1 MLKVNSEK
9 SGYVTVLHFRGRIV
23 NGVATATLREAVF
36 AQTDA
41 HSVVLDFAQ
50 VDLIDAGGLG
60 ALLEL
65 RKWTHS
71 KGIEFR
77 LMNVTRFV
85 QQVLQITRLDSVFE
99 ISSHEG
105 PLPAVTCVRPSS
117 IGQKPPAVCFES

>member
-1 MLKVNSEK
+1 MLKVNAEK
-9 SGYVTVLHFRGRIV
+9 SGYVTVLHFHGRIV
-23 NGVATATLREAVF
+23 NGLATAALREAVF

-50 VDLIDAGGLG
+50 VDLIDAGGLS

-77 LMNVTRFV
+77 LMNITRFV

-99 ISSHEG
+99 ISTHEG
-105 PLPAVTCVRPSS
+105 ALSAVAGVRPST
-117 IGQKPPAVCFES
+117 IGQKPPVVCFE